1 MVLLGKITR
10 GWDCGLGSP
19 RCAGRASYRGMVIHR
34 WLLYE
39 QRQHLGAW
47 SQFSLAAPAT
57 GTWQHSDTT
66 RPRSDRAL
74 SKNTLR
80 IHLRRVASMRP
91 AGRLLHVGGL
101 IRFSGLADR
110 VLSRPYEYVTN
121 CELISNL
128 WLRPPCVDRTCHHAP
143 HSGTSPGP
151 LALFADAQGVPP
163 TRSSTGPA
171 TTWHTSCHGAIT
183 TSEGRVTSAS
193 AIAAPLS
200 PPTPAAAPR
209 RYTHAHAPTHILIV
223 ARCELS
229 DPMGHSRNGPR
240 AVPGTPATALP
251 FRFGRPSAVPG
262 APATALPFKF
272 GRPSA

>member
-1 MVLLGKITR
+1 MRAPPVVACWRVDPLFR
-10 GWDCGLGSP
+10 NRQP
-19 RCAGRASYRGMVIHR
+19 RAQSSM
-34 WLLYE
+34 L
-39 QRQHLGAW
+39 Q
-47 SQFSLAAPAT
+47 T
-57 GTWQHSDTT
+57 G
-66 RPRSDRAL
+66 
-74 SKNTLR
+74 
-80 IHLRRVASMRP
+80 I
-91 AGRLLHVGGL
+91 
-101 IRFSGLADR
+101 
-110 VLSRPYEYVTN
+110 
-121 CELISNL
+121 NL
-128 WLRPPCVDRTCHHAP
+128 WLRPPCVDAHATTHP
-143 HSGTSPGP
+143 TAA
-151 LALFADAQGVPP
+151 LAPAPWRCSQTPRECP
-163 TRSSTGPA
+163 TGSSTGPA

-240 AVPGTPATALP
+240 AVPGMPATALP